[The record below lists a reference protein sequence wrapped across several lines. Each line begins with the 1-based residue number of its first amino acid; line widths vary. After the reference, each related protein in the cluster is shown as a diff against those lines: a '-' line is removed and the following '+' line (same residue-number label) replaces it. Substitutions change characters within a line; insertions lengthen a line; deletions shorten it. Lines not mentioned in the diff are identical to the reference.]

1 MRLGF
6 RVIISQRVRI
16 YHNYGIRP
24 PKRPS
29 LLWNRGHSSIVVVY
43 VDHLGKGS
51 YNFYC
56 VGTTWVFVY
65 RCRVLGVR
73 EEFIYGF

>member
-1 MRLGF
+1 M
-6 RVIISQRVRI
+6 
-16 YHNYGIRP
+16 
-24 PKRPS
+24 
-29 LLWNRGHSSIVVVY
+29 
-43 VDHLGKGS
+43 DHLGKGS

-73 EEFIYGF
+73 EGFIYGLLDAMMVLITLCPKFLAKGSTYLVSRV